1 MSPMEE
7 RLRVALGVILTSS
20 HFFSFKAGAVS
31 VTEVEIQNQGKIRRM
46 VLRVSQF
53 HVYANDLGGM
63 GTKPRHQESVSQ
75 SIPSI
80 TVKPGC
86 HGNWG

>member
-1 MSPMEE
+1 M
-7 RLRVALGVILTSS
+7 I
-20 HFFSFKAGAVS
+20 
-31 VTEVEIQNQGKIRRM
+31 EVGIQNQDKSRGM
-46 VLRVSQF
+46 VLSVSPF
-53 HVYANDLGGM
+53 HVYANDLRGV
-63 GTKPRHQESVSQ
+63 GTEPRHQEPVSQ